1 MLYRIGFLG
10 YAQVQTIELL
20 PGQGREL
27 PHQGQANQDRHDI
40 HLPSVGEGIGYR
52 DEVQGQDTDNK
63 QPKVQSTPE
72 STWADD
78 RCANP
83 TLAHGQKYI
92 RFHLS

>member
-10 YAQVQTIELL
+10 YAQIQIIKLL

-27 PHQGQANQDRHDI
+27 PHQGQANKDRHDI

-52 DEVQGQDTDNK
+52 DEVQGQDTDHK
-63 QPKVQSTPE
+63 QPKVQPTSE
-72 STWADD
+72 STRADD
-78 RCANP
+78 RCTN
-83 TLAHGQKYI
+83 TSFAHGQKYI